1 MTEETKVAE
10 AVEPEVAVEQK
21 PEVIKPAHQTISQA
35 KADDLAQ
42 AQFTEAQSALM
53 PTAKMLQVMT
63 QFADQ
68 CVLTKQLPG
77 TIDTREKCI
86 MVFQAGRELGIP
98 PMKALYSFYFVN
110 NKLSMYGATVIE
122 RVRLWAKI
130 EYGECNAET
139 ATITI
144 TRKDDGSSLST
155 TVTMADLKARGL
167 AGKDTFTK
175 HPKTMLLYK
184 ALGEIVRH
192 IVPEALGSMAVEGDW
207 GNDATEEKKE
217 KTKVVD
223 VVTVSDAE
231 VEKALKMLADSPSK
245 ALAMRAYAALPTA
258 VKLDDRVQNLIT
270 SDSFSDDE

>member
-1 MTEETKVAE
+1 MAEETKVE
-10 AVEPEVAVEQK
+10 EIS
-21 PEVIKPAHQTISQA
+21 EVIKPVTQTISQGA
-35 KADDLAQ
+35 ADNLAN
-42 AQFTEAQSALM
+42 AQFIEAQQALI

-122 RVRLWAKI
+122 RVRMWARI
-130 EYGECNAET
+130 EYGVCDATT

-207 GNDATEEKKE
+207 GSDATQE
-217 KTKVVD
+217 KTQLKPGTVD
-223 VVTVSDAE
+223 VVTVDAE
-231 VEKALKMLADSPSK
+231 ELDQALLQLQEATDQPMMMRVYSSLKPALKMH
-245 ALAMRAYAALPTA
+245 
-258 VKLDDRVQNLIT
+258 DRVLEHIQNSQIP
-270 SDSFSDDE
+270 ENE